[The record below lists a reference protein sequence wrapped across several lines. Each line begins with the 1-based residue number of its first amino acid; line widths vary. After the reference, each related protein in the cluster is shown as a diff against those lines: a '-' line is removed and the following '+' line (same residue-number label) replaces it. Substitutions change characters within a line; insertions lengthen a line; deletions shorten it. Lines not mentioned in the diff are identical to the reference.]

1 MDRQTNSQ
9 QNYEKQCNP
18 NHKPT
23 GPGRPA
29 AYQGSQQTANV
40 NNHSNQLNPNNER
53 YVQKK

>member
-23 GPGRPA
+23 GAGRPA

-40 NNHSNQLNPNNER
+40 NNHGNQLNPNNER